1 VITVRTTDAATGVFR
16 EVKLSELTRTGAG
29 RGYGVQEEQ
38 GESVAGEMGS
48 SAGGVRGALARVMIL
63 RRNARFE
70 RA

>member
-1 VITVRTTDAATGVFR
+1 MDVGTTSVFR
-16 EVKLSELTRTGAG
+16 KVNLSELTHAG
-29 RGYGVQEEQ
+29 SDRGYGVQEEQ
-38 GESVAGEMGS
+38 GESVAGEMRS